1 MSTTQV
7 RVVVACLFFVFIFLF
22 GFLVTRAG
30 KPYPTLLFTIHKLT
44 AVGAVVWMGITIAKI
59 SQAAPLSHVQVLAI
73 AATGVLFALM
83 IITGGVISGVKQVP
97 GIIAAAHH
105 YLPYLTV
112 LSSAWMIYLVI
123 LKGGAA
129 AA

>member
-7 RVVVACLFFVFIFLF
+7 RVVVAGLLFVFIFLF

-44 AVGAVVWMGITIAKI
+44 AVGAVVWMGITISKI
-59 SQAAPLSHVQVLAI
+59 SQAAPLGHVQILAI
-73 AATGVLFALM
+73 AVTGVLFALM
-83 IITGGVISGVKQVP
+83 IITGGVISAVKQVP
-97 GIIAAAHH
+97 GIVAAAHH